1 MARKATWLCHVD
13 TRACVAW
20 MTCTRVIIHILYI
33 IIMFRGSPV
42 YKGTKILICSIQ
54 SMFYS
59 EEFPKY
65 FPCGTKFC
73 VLLTV
78 HATWRNVERRIK
90 GPIDRHASIVWSA
103 DHRIAI
109 KPRAL
114 NRSVITAEMRRRGSH
129 LSRQIKIEGAKS
141 KAFYNVSLTIT
152 SGPSIAIG
160 RLRYFRNGPRW
171 TVSS

>member
-1 MARKATWLCHVD
+1 MARKATWQRHAD
-13 TRACVAW
+13 PRSAYVA
-20 MTCTRVIIHILYI
+20 RN
-33 IIMFRGSPV
+33 
-42 YKGTKILICSIQ
+42 ILIVYYYYIYISKRVLCPSL
-54 SMFYS
+54 YGKGHTLRNRRVLLTRR
-59 EEFPKY
+59 FPKY

-78 HATWRNVERRIK
+78 QATWRNVERRIK

-114 NRSVITAEMRRRGSH
+114 NRSVITAEMRRRRSH

-152 SGPSIAIG
+152 SGPSIVIG
-160 RLRYFRNGPRW
+160 WLGYFQNGPRW
-171 TVSS
+171 TVPS